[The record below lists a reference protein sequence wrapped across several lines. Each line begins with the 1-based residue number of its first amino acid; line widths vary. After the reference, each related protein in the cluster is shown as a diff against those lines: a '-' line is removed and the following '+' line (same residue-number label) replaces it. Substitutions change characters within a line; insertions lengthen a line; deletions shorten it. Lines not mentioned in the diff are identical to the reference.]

1 MYHSLAVVLPALLL
15 CAGRPRSSF
24 CQGPGRHAEGHTE
37 FETSLAGELKEQVQP
52 VLSKV
57 LTRLC
62 NPLVNKFCVRGGPPQ
77 LLSALQHTFEWLHE
91 EAPLRTWLRAELTK
105 HVDLSFVCEV

>member
-1 MYHSLAVVLPALLL
+1 MQV
-15 CAGRPRSSF
+15 
-24 CQGPGRHAEGHTE
+24 GPDSQFAKDLDAKLKAMFRAE

-62 NPLVNKFCVRGGPPQ
+62 NRLVNKFCVRGGPPQ

-105 HVDLSFVCEV
+105 HVDLSFVREV

>member
-1 MYHSLAVVLPALLL
+1 MQV
-15 CAGRPRSSF
+15 
-24 CQGPGRHAEGHTE
+24 GPDSQFAKDLDAKLKAMFRAE
-37 FETSLAGELKEQVQP
+37 FETSLAGVLKEQVQP

-62 NPLVNKFCVRGGPPQ
+62 NRLVNKFCVRGGPPQ

-105 HVDLSFVCEV
+105 HVDLSFVREV